1 MTYQVYAGKLLVAT
15 PIIDD
20 DTTFK
25 QTIVYITE
33 EKDEQVFGFVLNKPS
48 TLKVSDVISV
58 VEGSSIINEQKVYMG
73 GPVVQESLFLLHSDE
88 WYSSTSK
95 PCLNGLSVSSD
106 HTMLQKIIDGNL
118 PKNYKLMAGI
128 STWHPRQLAMEIH
141 KGGWLVINDPK
152 PELFF
157 GRDGKQAW
165 TKAVQ
170 AAGSEAVDSFF

>member
-1 MTYQVYAGKLLVAT
+1 
-15 PIIDD
+15 
-20 DTTFK
+20 
-25 QTIVYITE
+25 
-33 EKDEQVFGFVLNKPS
+33 
-48 TLKVSDVISV
+48 
-58 VEGSSIINEQKVYMG
+58 MG